1 MLLDPQRPWRHV
13 PLRGI
18 AHRSITAPKMRLL
31 LRQVLAFLK
40 MQALT
45 RTTRR
50 PRSWPPPTSWEVN
63 NSEPS
68 HLTPPM
74 PKTPHLGLRLA
85 RRLAGGRPLL
95 YSLVRHSRPAR
106 RRSVASPQDFF
117 GLLAGCPGKAPAPLG
132 SADMHRRSPHRSRVV
147 VATGA
152 IPGNLRGFRVRTLRP
167 RAARQHSATTKSK
180 GLFYTLSTSNSTP
193 ESEVRLLGCTR
204 RSF

>member
-13 PLRGI
+13 PLRGT

-50 PRSWPPPTSWEVN
+50 PRSWPPPTSWEVS

-68 HLTPPM
+68 HTTPPM

-106 RRSVASPQDFF
+106 RRSVASPQDLF
-117 GLLAGCPGKAPAPLG
+117 GLHTGCPGRAPALLG
-132 SADMHRRSPHRSRVV
+132 SADMSRRSPHRSRVV
-147 VATGA
+147 VARGA
-152 IPGNLRGFRVRTLRP
+152 IIFQVSGKLARVQGSNP
-167 RAARQHSATTKSK
+167 PSAC
-180 GLFYTLSTSNSTP
+180 
-193 ESEVRLLGCTR
+193 R
-204 RSF
+204 

>member
-31 LRQVLAFLK
+31 LRQDVSRK
-40 MQALT
+40 RPQMQALT

-63 NSEPS
+63 SSEPS
-68 HLTPPM
+68 HSTPPM

-117 GLLAGCPGKAPAPLG
+117 GLHTGCPGRAPALLG
-132 SADMHRRSPHRSRVV
+132 SADMSRRSPHWSRLV
-147 VATGA
+147 VARGA
-152 IPGNLRGFRVRTLRP
+152 IIFFRVRTLLP

-180 GLFYTLSTSNSTP
+180 GLFYTLSASNSTP
-193 ESEVRLLGCTR
+193 ESEVKLLGCTR

>member
-31 LRQVLAFLK
+31 LRQDVSRK
-40 MQALT
+40 RPQMQALT

-63 NSEPS
+63 SSEPS
-68 HLTPPM
+68 HSTPPM

-106 RRSVASPQDFF
+106 RRSVASPQDFS
-117 GLLAGCPGKAPAPLG
+117 GLLTGCPGKAPAPLG
-132 SADMHRRSPHRSRVV
+132 SADMARRSPHRSRVV
-147 VATGA
+147 VARGA
-152 IPGNLRGFRVRTLRP
+152 IIFQVSGKLARVQRFFEFQMERRWKSAVL
-167 RAARQHSATTKSK
+167 ATTS
-180 GLFYTLSTSNSTP
+180 STP
-193 ESEVRLLGCTR
+193 
-204 RSF
+204 